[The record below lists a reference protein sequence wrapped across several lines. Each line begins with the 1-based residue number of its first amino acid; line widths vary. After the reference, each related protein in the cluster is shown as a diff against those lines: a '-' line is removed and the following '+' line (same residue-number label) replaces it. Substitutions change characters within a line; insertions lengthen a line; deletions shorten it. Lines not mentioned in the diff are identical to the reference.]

1 MHMNMKRYQVYLNP
15 HSVSVMDEV
24 ERMIGVSRSKLIREA
39 TDRFVQAISSI
50 ISAAKMQHHK
60 KSNLDNLIGIIDLK
74 DKKKTNYALEDDE
87 IYLRD

>member
-1 MHMNMKRYQVYLNP
+1 MKRYQVYLNP

-50 ISAAKMQHHK
+50 VSAMKTQHRK
-60 KSNLDNLIGIIDLK
+60 KPNLDNLIGIIDLK
-74 DKKKTNYALEDDE
+74 TKKKTNYALEDDE